1 MFARSFHTLRH
12 FNQRVLRHWREFSVD
27 FDEDGFF
34 AAELNY
40 GILKVEK
47 VREGDAEGGADKV
60 EGIDVRDF
68 VAEDDVG
75 ELGF

>member
-1 MFARSFHTLRH
+1 M
-12 FNQRVLRHWREFSVD
+12 
-27 FDEDGFF
+27 
-34 AAELNY
+34 ELNY

-47 VREGDAEGGADKV
+47 VREGDTEGGADKV

-68 VAEDDVG
+68 VSEDDVG